1 MGKVPRVLTVAGSDC
16 SGGAGIQADL
26 KTFTALGVYGMSA
39 LTAVTVQNTGGVL
52 EVHTLPPEL
61 VYRQIE
67 AVVRD
72 MGVDAV
78 KVGMLWKGEV
88 VESVALAV
96 ERFGLDKLILDP
108 LIRATDGTPLISEEG
123 LGILRD
129 RLLPRALLLTP
140 NAPEAGEL
148 CGIEV
153 RNPEDME
160 ECARDGRT
168 GFRYLVGERIRV
180 GCVRGTGCTFSAAVA
195 AYVAKGYELAES
207 VRRAKEFVRE
217 VIRRSFSLGRGCR
230 SPNHLW
236 RTGEC
241 AADPSR
247 RSLFSPA
254 WLSALPLHDG
264 PCDTAPRGA
273 SGLQELQERA
283 SLWLPASASP
293 SDSSSAGLLR
303 GMGA

>member
-160 ECARDGRT
+160 ECARRLLSMGVRAVVIKGGHLEGKEAVDLFYDGRT

-241 AADPSR
+241 A
-247 RSLFSPA
+247 
-254 WLSALPLHDG
+254 G
-264 PCDTAPRGA
+264 
-273 SGLQELQERA
+273 
-283 SLWLPASASP
+283 
-293 SDSSSAGLLR
+293 DS
-303 GMGA
+303 